1 MKRILSLLAF
11 GIAMSAF
18 VALAQ
23 DDAGKGK
30 RGDGKGGNEGAPPLE
45 KVLDA
50 NSDGVISSEEI
61 ANAPAALKKLDKSG
75 DGKLTADE
83 FRKHENDKIVSPLEK
98 VLDANSDGVISAEEI
113 ANAPAALKKLDKNG
127 DGKLAADEFRPP
139 RPEDGEGENKDD
151 EK

>member
-1 MKRILSLLAF
+1 MKRILSLFAF
-11 GIAMSAF
+11 GFAMSAF
-18 VALAQ
+18 VAFAQ
-23 DDAGKGK
+23 DDGGKGK
-30 RGDGKGGNEGAPPLE
+30 RSPEGKGGNGGPP
-45 KVLDA
+45 
-50 NSDGVISSEEI
+50 
-61 ANAPAALKKLDKSG
+61 
-75 DGKLTADE
+75 
-83 FRKHENDKIVSPLEK
+83 PLEK